1 MIMYSLNDDIREYT
15 ERLKEGAV
23 PRAYRGILSF
33 MSELLRRMS
42 ASHPGH
48 ALSALYAGFM
58 DMTYF
63 AITPAELKGRN
74 LKVALVYLHE
84 ENRFEVWLGGGNRKI
99 QAEYIGRLSG
109 ADIGSYTL
117 SKVSP
122 GVDSII
128 EKRLVERPDFEDKEA
143 LIRRL
148 EEDVTAFIGD
158 MIEILR

>member
-1 MIMYSLNDDIREYT
+1 M
-15 ERLKEGAV
+15 
-23 PRAYRGILSF
+23 
-33 MSELLRRMS
+33 
-42 ASHPGH
+42 
-48 ALSALYAGFM
+48 
-58 DMTYF
+58 
-63 AITPAELKGRN
+63 
-74 LKVALVYLHE
+74 
-84 ENRFEVWLGGGNRKI
+84 
-99 QAEYIGRLSG
+99 SG

-128 EKRLVERPDFEDKEA
+128 EKRLVEHPDFEDKEA